1 VEPKAAGGHPGLS
14 LGVGLFTREAVGKW
28 RLGDGDVQPGS
39 RAAEEPGYQ
48 PTCKSVQ
55 RLAYRAKPLPG
66 ANSRAEALPSNAR
79 LYEYDLSQMRG
90 TKMSDYTTATGHDA
104 TKVQIAEGNQVR
116 YWCNLLGCTE
126 AQLRESVHAVGN
138 SPDNVREFLKTLTER
153 GVF

>member
-1 VEPKAAGGHPGLS
+1 
-14 LGVGLFTREAVGKW
+14 
-28 RLGDGDVQPGS
+28 
-39 RAAEEPGYQ
+39 
-48 PTCKSVQ
+48 
-55 RLAYRAKPLPG
+55 
-66 ANSRAEALPSNAR
+66 
-79 LYEYDLSQMRG
+79 
-90 TKMSDYTTATGHDA
+90 MSDYTTATGHDA